1 VLQEEQFHQQQE
13 PQVLLH
19 QQAVEE
25 QFHQQQEPQVLPLQ

>member
-19 QQAVEE
+19 QQAEA